1 MISRLKHGPFF
12 NHLLGCNLIL
22 LIIISFY
29 NLLTYF
35 IPLIK
40 ISIIQ
45 IILFFLIIDLL
56 LIIFKILALYN

>member
-1 MISRLKHGPFF
+1 MISRLKQGRFF
-12 NHLLGCNLIL
+12 NHLFGSNLIL
-22 LIIISFY
+22 LIIIIFY

-40 ISIIQ
+40 ISITQ
-45 IILFFLIIDLL
+45 IIFFFLIIDLF

>member
-1 MISRLKHGPFF
+1 MISRLKHGRFF
-12 NHLLGCNLIL
+12 NDFLGSNLIL

>member
-1 MISRLKHGPFF
+1 MISRLKHGHFF
-12 NHLLGCNLIL
+12 NHLLGSNFIL

-40 ISIIQ
+40 ISITQ
-45 IILFFLIIDLL
+45 IIFFFLIIDLL
-56 LIIFKILALYN
+56 LITFKILALHN

>member
-1 MISRLKHGPFF
+1 MISRLKHRQFF
-12 NHLLGCNLIL
+12 NHLLGSNLIL

>member
-1 MISRLKHGPFF
+1 MISRLKQGRFF
-12 NHLLGCNLIL
+12 NHLLGSNLIL
-22 LIIISFY
+22 LIIICFY

-56 LIIFKILALYN
+56 LIIFKILALHN

>member
-1 MISRLKHGPFF
+1 MISRLKHGRFF
-12 NHLLGCNLIL
+12 NHLLGSNLIL

-40 ISIIQ
+40 ISITQ
-45 IILFFLIIDLL
+45 IIFFFLIIDLL
-56 LIIFKILALYN
+56 LFIFKILVLHN

>member
-1 MISRLKHGPFF
+1 MISRLKHGRFF
-12 NHLLGCNLIL
+12 NHLLGSNLIL

-40 ISIIQ
+40 ISITQ
-45 IILFFLIIDLL
+45 IIFFFLISDLL
-56 LIIFKILALYN
+56 LSIFKILALHN

>member
-1 MISRLKHGPFF
+1 MISRLKYGRVF
-12 NHLLGCNLIL
+12 NHLLGSNLIL

-40 ISIIQ
+40 ISITQ
-45 IILFFLIIDLL
+45 IIFFFLIIDLL
-56 LIIFKILALYN
+56 LIIFKILALHN

>member
-1 MISRLKHGPFF
+1 MISRLKHGRFF
-12 NHLLGCNLIL
+12 NHLLGSNLIL

-45 IILFFLIIDLL
+45 IILFFLIIYLL